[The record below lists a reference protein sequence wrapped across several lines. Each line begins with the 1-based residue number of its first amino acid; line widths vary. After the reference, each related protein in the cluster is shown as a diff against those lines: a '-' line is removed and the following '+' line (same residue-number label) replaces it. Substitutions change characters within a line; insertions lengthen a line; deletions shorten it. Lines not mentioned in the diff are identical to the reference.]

1 MEDLKVLN
9 NSRAEFERWFKN
21 HYRVG
26 REAISNPLDYSLA
39 KDGTGRYLCLHAA
52 IAWRAWCAA
61 RGES

>member
-1 MEDLKVLN
+1 MLN

-21 HYRVG
+21 HY

-52 IAWRAWCAA
+52 IAWRAWRAA